1 MKKKILA
8 GILSLTFLLSGC
20 GEISG
25 KVVDTPHTVGE
36 NSVVEDVNGNNIEEP
51 NIKEDLQNIKE
62 NISSIK
68 DKFTKKDEEIN
79 IEELQMAT
87 NTFNWN
93 LFNTLDLNSNQFYSP
108 LSIEQAIGI
117 ALIGADGNTKE
128 EIATA
133 LGIENVDLFFENSA
147 LLNST
152 KHSNYQIANGIWINS
167 NYEKDLNENYND
179 LFITPAIENFNASVN
194 VKPFTSDTKEEI
206 RQFVEDNTN
215 GFIPN
220 YESEVEP
227 SDVADIMNAIYFKAD
242 WETEFDAN
250 YTRTDTFYGRDT
262 ESEVDFMKMFDE
274 RFKYDETDELQVIS
288 IPYKEGNE
296 SMIILLPKDDTNIV
310 DILKD
315 KNPEEINEILENV
328 SNQGKRKIR
337 LLQLP
342 KFEQELKIEG
352 LEEKL
357 MNLGMVNAFSNKANF
372 SNLGNVY
379 ISKIFHKAKI
389 RVDEKGTEAAAAT
402 EIIMT
407 KGAAPSFEE
416 KIDFIVDKPFVYI
429 IRDENSGTI
438 LFTGLIQNL

>member
-8 GILSLTFLLSGC
+8 GILSLAFLLSGC
-20 GEISG
+20 EEVNLNKI
-25 KVVDTPHTVGE
+25 DTTHTVGE
-36 NSVVEDVNGNNIEEP
+36 NSIVEDVAENDSQGNIET
-51 NIKEDLQNIKE
+51 IKE
-62 NISSIK
+62 NLSSIK
-68 DKFTKKDEEIN
+68 DKFTNKNEKIDIK
-79 IEELQMAT
+79 ELQMAT
-87 NTFNWN
+87 NTFNWK
-93 LFNTLDLNSNQFYSP
+93 LFNTLDLNNNQFYSP

-117 ALIGADGNTKE
+117 ALIGANGTTKD
-128 EIATA
+128 EILTA
-133 LGIENVDLFFENSA
+133 LNITDMDVFLKNSA
-147 LLNST
+147 LLNNSENN
-152 KHSNYQIANGIWINS
+152 SYQIANGIWINS
-167 NYEKDLNENYND
+167 NYEKDLNKNYND

-194 VKPFTSDTKEEI
+194 VNPFTDNTKEEI

-250 YTRTDTFYGRDT
+250 YTRTDTFHGRDT
-262 ESEVDFMKMFDE
+262 ESKVDFMKMFDE

-315 KNPEEINEILENV
+315 KNPEEINEILENI

-357 MNLGMVNAFSNKANF
+357 MNLGMVSAFSNRANF

-389 RVDEKGTEAAAAT
+389 RVDEKGTEAAATT

-416 KIDFIVDKPFVYI
+416 KIDFVVDKPFVYI

-438 LFTGLIQNL
+438 LFTGLIQNI

>member
-36 NSVVEDVNGNNIEEP
+36 NSIIEDVASNDSQG
-51 NIKEDLQNIKE
+51 NIKTIKE

-152 KHSNYQIANGIWINS
+152 KHTNYQIANGIWINS

-250 YTRTDTFYGRDT
+250 YTRTDTFHGRDT

-296 SMIILLPKDDTNIV
+296 SMIILLPKDDTNII

-357 MNLGMVNAFSNKANF
+357 MNLGMVSAFSNRANF

-389 RVDEKGTEAAAAT
+389 RVDEKGTEAAATT